1 MYYLKLKK
9 QKHAAKIQKGELLMV
24 QLENDYYIHT
34 DSRCYRLLKDTKK
47 KNKDGKETYKVIGY
61 YSKIEDVLQ
70 AYINENLKKSIQDHD
85 MNVSELLKEIE
96 ELRNE
101 VHEMFASMPETEK
114 AKEADVKEIDDEN
127 DEDDAPIDIDPL
139 GDSTISLS

>member
-1 MYYLKLKK
+1 
-9 QKHAAKIQKGELLMV
+9 
-24 QLENDYYIHT
+24 
-34 DSRCYRLLKDTKK
+34 
-47 KNKDGKETYKVIGY
+47 
-61 YSKIEDVLQ
+61 
-70 AYINENLKKSIQDHD
+70 

-114 AKEADVKEIDDEN
+114 QKKLDVKEIDDEN

>member
-1 MYYLKLKK
+1 
-9 QKHAAKIQKGELLMV
+9 MV

-47 KNKDGKETYKVIGY
+47 KNKDGKEMYKVIGY

-70 AYINENLKKSIQDHD
+70 AYINENVKKSIQDHD
-85 MNVSELLKEIE
+85 MNVSELLKEIK

-101 VHEMFASMPETEK
+101 VHEMFAALPETET
-114 AKEADVKEIDDEN
+114 AQEADVKEIDDEN
-127 DEDDAPIDIDPL
+127 DEDDAPIDLDPL
-139 GDSTISLS
+139 EYSTISPSRKMQ